1 MSNDAVTYQ
10 SKGQIAVITMN
21 RPERTNRLDADIVA
35 GLEAAWVQ
43 FMASDEDRV
52 AVLTGAGS
60 SFSTGAD
67 LKAIPHDLFRGIP
80 GVGVPV
86 DKPVV
91 GAVEGWCVGGGM
103 VLTTMCDMLVAADN
117 AMFSYPEVKIGF
129 SGGLIA
135 NLASR
140 IPHKIAMELLLTG
153 DAITAQ
159 RAYEVGYVNNLVA
172 SGSVV
177 DAAMDYARC
186 IADQAP
192 LASRMLKR
200 FVGETMPQGPTEQ
213 AAIARVQ
220 VNAINASEDGE
231 EGIKAFMEK
240 RPPAFKGR

>member
-1 MSNDAVTYQ
+1 
-10 SKGQIAVITMN
+10 MN

-43 FMASDEDRV
+43 FMASDEDRI

-159 RAYEVGYVNNLVA
+159 RAYEVGYVNKLVA